1 MSKFFFLFT
10 NLFTSFETPPC
21 RHMWGGGR
29 EKQLG
34 IDSPVA
40 EVREGSKVEVSAGQT
55 YNIRGNIM
63 QYIYIYIYTVQY
75 SIQHLPHL
83 SRNIWA
89 FVLSEKS
96 FGVWWWKY
104 ICLICSETMLTM
116 YTFTEW
122 AAVKYNIETLCE
134 NQANFRIFSLIM
146 CTVLLYV

>member
-1 MSKFFFLFT
+1 MLTTGNFFK
-10 NLFTSFETPPC
+10 NLFSDDQFIYVVRNSTIDTCE
-21 RHMWGGGR
+21 GGGER

-83 SRNIWA
+83 SRNI
-89 FVLSEKS
+89 
-96 FGVWWWKY
+96 
-104 ICLICSETMLTM
+104 
-116 YTFTEW
+116 
-122 AAVKYNIETLCE
+122 
-134 NQANFRIFSLIM
+134 
-146 CTVLLYV
+146 